1 MIILAWVLFG
11 ALSAL
16 VIKYLAHG
24 KYEWR
29 SFDVL
34 DVGVV
39 LLGGLAGPLFLLL
52 FLIVATVIYVG
63 ENANKELFYL
73 GKRKEEEKE
82 DDE

>member
-24 KYEWR
+24 KDDWR
-29 SFDVL
+29 SFGVIDVAI
-34 DVGVV
+34 V
-39 LLGGLAGPLFLLL
+39 LLGGITGPLFLLL
-52 FLIVATVIYVG
+52 FMIVWVVIYIG
-63 ENANKELFYL
+63 DNIDKEMFYI
-73 GKRKEEEKE
+73 GKRKEE